1 MAGGRRSDINI
12 VLLFVV
18 TLSISLFPI
27 MKSQQFD
34 KFYFVQQWPP
44 AVCDGRTGKCV
55 GKGMY
60 YFTIHGVWP
69 QKGGKSVIN
78 CPGTQFDFNKIS
90 SLANTLHQI
99 MKDVINADDQFLWS
113 HEWNKHGVC
122 SESRYSMKQYFQMAI
137 NMKYKINVLSALR
150 MGGITPNNHLKAK
163 QRVEGAMFTAY
174 NAYPLLRCKKDSSG
188 QSLLTEVVMC
198 FDNDGVTLLNCTTT
212 KSNCDAD
219 VLF

>member
-1 MAGGRRSDINI
+1 MERNINAHNLNLINKMVVAMAGGRRSDINI

-78 CPGTQFDFNKIS
+78 CPGTQFDFNKVFYFRI
-90 SLANTLHQI
+90 LKFTL
-99 MKDVINADDQFLWS
+99 
-113 HEWNKHGVC
+113 
-122 SESRYSMKQYFQMAI
+122 
-137 NMKYKINVLSALR
+137 
-150 MGGITPNNHLKAK
+150 
-163 QRVEGAMFTAY
+163 
-174 NAYPLLRCKKDSSG
+174 
-188 QSLLTEVVMC
+188 
-198 FDNDGVTLLNCTTT
+198 
-212 KSNCDAD
+212 
-219 VLF
+219 